1 MICPGCGLPL
11 SRCKELINELSL
23 YTLSLQD
30 EWFIHQLV
38 VDTYAAQHVTSDQ
51 KPIAGSF
58 ALIGL
63 YLVYEKGFTG
73 KQVQRVHM
81 QIARKQKIW
90 PKFIA
95 STTKW
100 ELTVED
106 VMKTPVGEKRDEMI
120 RKWGKSVWQIWQQDQ
135 EQQTKELLATFGIF

>member
-1 MICPGCGLPL
+1 MN
-11 SRCKELINELSL
+11 SDNSAFNELSI
-23 YTLSLQD
+23 YTLSLRD
-30 EWFIHQLV
+30 PWFIHQLV
-38 VDTYAAQHVTSDQ
+38 VDTYAAQHVTPDQ

-73 KQVQRVHM
+73 KQVQSVHM
-81 QIARKQKIW
+81 QIAGKQKTW

-95 STTKW
+95 PTIKW

-106 VMKTPVGEKRDEMI
+106 VMKIPPGEKRDEMI
-120 RKWGKSVWQIWQQDQ
+120 KKWGESVWEMWRKDH
-135 EQQTKELLATFGIF
+135 EQQIKDLLATFGIF